1 MLERT
6 SACLDTGVRFSLRQK
21 SLFPK
26 SRRLLHSSFWSTH
39 APDVDHLCLTHKA
52 ASYAPAPSCAA
63 PTSLSSPLVA
73 PASSADSHDA
83 PFLDFLYP
91 LPTQAFMTRLSQPER
106 WPRKSSRPN
115 VLRGYSSLTTPKDS
129 SSPSPSP
136 SRAHR
141 ELVAVLESPIPDQS
155 FLALDIERAWN
166 LMSQI
171 PHPDADLLHRAIY
184 WFTERDDRTADQH
197 ALDLFADLPNQ
208 SRTTATY
215 RHSIISNLRLG
226 KQRVAVALHKEASLL
241 PKAGPIASDYL
252 MATAISQSDWPLAV
266 SVHKEWE
273 TYNAAGS
280 SSPTP
285 LWNRSLADLPFA
297 LAQLHQLRELCS
309 RERRLARTEKGD
321 EPTQDNRRLYRILVY
336 HFIQAQSRQQIFFRP
351 GYSANLIR
359 GSVRHL
365 IKMTHEDD
373 LASATLYENILIT
386 LLTLKGCA
394 SNHNCS
400 AIVTA
405 TYLLYRQSKSFAPT
419 EKLLLFIT
427 RFWRD
432 HQLAFRGRPRLHNFI
447 GKTLILDDWTKNHQK
462 PSDSAF
468 VFIMD
473 AFAQRGLVEAVKEH
487 ADLYKSCYPND
498 DLNPDSLWP
507 LLTVHAVNR
516 NPRLAAKQLSTMK
529 KEYGVS
535 PNLRCW
541 NIVLLAYT
549 RVDDMLGATET
560 FRTMLKSG
568 FEPDEYSYAT
578 LLTSYAKR
586 GDIDGVIEVLDLSR
600 IRGAM
605 KPTTYMLNCMI
616 LALTRN
622 SEMNGALK
630 ALDQTVEAVQ
640 QDKANGPLT
649 LCFNTVLTAFAWKRD
664 LRATMEIYGRMKA
677 ENVPLDERSYG
688 ALMLVL
694 CVFRQSPAA
703 HKILKSVMPSSGIRP
718 MAFHYAILTRG
729 YLGQELYSEAVE
741 LRREMKKAHVRETPS
756 SRAVASRANTL
767 YQLSISDY
775 PVDEA
780 DSSSPLDLAIEDFK
794 KVLNETRV
802 FNSGM
807 QPEAA
812 GHETVDISN
821 LIYIHGKRR
830 SYEAV
835 QHLFQM
841 FQKKLTELDKGPD
854 QAPIV
859 LLLSNLMFVH
869 CQAEEWSE
877 VDKYWEL
884 IKSRANEI
892 RLSHVPASK
901 FVQSIQHDQTTST
914 LLEGKSALIPVSHCF
929 MLSEPLQYYIRS
941 QFAQSSIGKL
951 VPQMTELLSQGFRFA
966 NKTWNELIVQL
977 CQASPPRALLAYT
990 LVEKYMMKDWPGWLY
1005 QGHGAISKPEDVY
1018 LKKHTFKEG
1027 LQYINARYISK
1038 ETVIPQYRTMVHL
1051 ARAMLDVRGLA
1062 SRGLG
1067 DGHNESGEGL
1077 RELRRQV
1084 GTIPE
1089 IRDQAPRT
1097 LHAIQSMPRILDRLQ
1112 GSLLR
1117 AE

>member
-26 SRRLLHSSFWSTH
+26 SRRLLHSSFWSTY

-52 ASYAPAPSCAA
+52 GPYAPASSCAA
-63 PTSLSSPLVA
+63 PTFLSYSPVA

-91 LPTQAFMTRLSQPER
+91 APTQAFMTRLSQSER
-106 WPRKSSRPN
+106 WSRKNTRPN
-115 VLRGYSSLTTPKDS
+115 VLRGYSSMTTPKDS
-129 SSPSPSP
+129 SSSSASS
-136 SRAHR
+136 SRAYR
-141 ELVAVLESPIPDQS
+141 ELVALLESPIPDQS

-171 PHPDADLLHRAIY
+171 FHPDTDLLHRLIY
-184 WFTERDDRTADQH
+184 WFVERDDRTADQH
-197 ALDLFADLPNQ
+197 ALDLFADLPDQ
-208 SRTTATY
+208 SRSPAAY
-215 RHSIISNLRLG
+215 RHAVISNLRLG
-226 KQRVAVALHKEASLL
+226 KQLVAVALHREASVL

-252 MATAISQSDWPLAV
+252 MASAISQSDWPLAV

-273 TYNAAGS
+273 KYNAAGS
-280 SSPTP
+280 SSSTP

-297 LAQLHQLRELCS
+297 LAQLHKLRKLCS
-309 RERRLARTEKGD
+309 REIKRARKGKGAK
-321 EPTQDNRRLYRILVY
+321 PTQDFRRLYRSLVY
-336 HFIQAQSRQQIFFRP
+336 QFIQAQSRQQIFLRP
-351 GYSANLIR
+351 GHSADLTRGFVRQLIE
-359 GSVRHL
+359 
-365 IKMTHEDD
+365 KTHENG
-373 LASATLYENILIT
+373 LASATLYENILLA

-394 SNHNCS
+394 SNYNCS
-400 AIVTA
+400 AIITA
-405 TYLLYRQSKSFAPT
+405 TYLLYRKSDFFAPT
-419 EKLLLFIT
+419 EKLLLFVT

-432 HQLAFRGRPRLHNFI
+432 HNLTFGGKGPTHNFI
-447 GKTLILDDWTKNHQK
+447 GKTIILDDWTKHHHR

-473 AFAQRGLVEAVKEH
+473 TFAQRGLVEGVKEH
-487 ADLYKSCYPND
+487 ADLFKSFYPND

-516 NPRLAAKQLSTMK
+516 NPGLAAKQLRAMK
-529 KEYGVS
+529 KEYGVL

-541 NIVLLAYT
+541 NIVLHAYI
-549 RVDDMLGATET
+549 RVDDLYGATET
-560 FRTMLKSG
+560 FRSMLKSG
-568 FEPDEYSYAT
+568 LEPDEYSYAT

-586 GDIDGVIEVLDLSR
+586 GDIDGVIEVLDLAKT
-600 IRGAM
+600 RGAM

-616 LALTRN
+616 LALARN
-622 SEMNGALK
+622 SEIDGALK
-630 ALDQTVEAVQ
+630 VLDQTVEAVQ

-649 LCFNTVLTAFAWKRD
+649 LCFNTVLTAFAWRRD
-664 LRATMEIYGRMKA
+664 LKSTMATYGRMKA
-677 ENVPLDERSYG
+677 ENVPLDEQSYG

-694 CVFRQSPAA
+694 CLFRQSPSA
-703 HKILKSVMPSSGIRP
+703 HKILKTVMPSSGIRP
-718 MAFHYAILTRG
+718 LAFHYAILTRG
-729 YLGQELYSEAVE
+729 YLSQGLFSEAVK
-741 LRREMKKAHVRETPS
+741 LQAEMKKAHVRETPS
-756 SRAVASRANTL
+756 SRAVASQANTL
-767 YQLSISDY
+767 YQLSISSY
-775 PVDEA
+775 PADED
-780 DSSSPLDLAIEDFK
+780 DSPIPLDLAIKDFK
-794 KVLNETRV
+794 KVLDDTRV
-802 FNSGM
+802 YHQGM

-812 GHETVDISN
+812 GHETMDISN

-841 FQKKLTELDKGPD
+841 FQKKLTEIDKGRD
-854 QAPIV
+854 QAPII

-869 CQAEEWSE
+869 SQAEEWSE
-877 VDKYWEL
+877 VDKYWDL
-884 IKSRANEI
+884 IKSRVDEI
-892 RLSHVPASK
+892 RLSNAPASR
-901 FVQSIQHDQTTST
+901 FAQSVHHGQTAPA
-914 LLEGKSALIPVSHCF
+914 LREEESALIPVSYSF
-929 MLSEPLQYYIRS
+929 MLSQPLQYYIRS
-941 QFAQSSIGKL
+941 QFAQNSIRKL
-951 VPQMTELLSQGFRFA
+951 VPQMTKLLSQGFRFA
-966 NKTWNELIVQL
+966 NKTWNELIVRL

-990 LVEKYMMKDWPGWLY
+990 LVEKYMMKDWPGWIP
-1005 QGHGAISKPEDVY
+1005 QGHGAISKPETVF

-1027 LQYINARYISK
+1027 LEYINARYISQ

-1067 DGHNESGEGL
+1067 DDHNESGEGL

-1089 IRDQAPRT
+1089 IRAQAPRT

-1112 GSLLR
+1112 GSLLC
-1117 AE
+1117 AD